1 MFVKSG
7 GEKTSNLFIVIVE
20 TNLGHAPLFSPLL
33 HGSQLIQKKKKSVSS
48 CAQRI
53 DSLDIVSTIESGY
66 RSTGFLLGVEEEEEV
81 VKQWRRSDRTFHRK
95 QMFLDMVEDTLQ
107 ILVTFFF
114 PFETIERNL

>member
-53 DSLDIVSTIESGY
+53 DSLDIVSMIETRKVVIVRQVFY
-66 RSTGFLLGVEEEEEV
+66 LG
-81 VKQWRRSDRTFHRK
+81 WRRRRRS
-95 QMFLDMVEDTLQ
+95 
-107 ILVTFFF
+107 
-114 PFETIERNL
+114 